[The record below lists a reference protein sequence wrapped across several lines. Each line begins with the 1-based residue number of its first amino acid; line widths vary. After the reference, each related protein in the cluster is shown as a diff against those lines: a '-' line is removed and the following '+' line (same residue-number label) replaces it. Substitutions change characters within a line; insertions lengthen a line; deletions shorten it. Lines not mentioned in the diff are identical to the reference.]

1 MRIPLSWVEEFV
13 EITEEPAK
21 LADDLT
27 AVGLAVDAVEKDGDD
42 TILEL
47 DITTNRVDC
56 MNVYGVAR
64 EVSVLYDRPL
74 RPLAVD
80 HGEKGASA
88 AESLAVEIDAPELCP
103 RFTGRILDVKVG
115 PSPDWL
121 QRRLDQVG
129 VRPLQNVVDLT
140 NYVMMEMGQP
150 SHAFD
155 HAKLKD
161 GRLIVRWARAGESLV
176 TLDGVSRELSSRIGV
191 VADPGGPQ
199 GLAGV
204 MGGAASEVA
213 DDTRVV
219 VLEAAYWEPLAIRRA
234 ARGLAIH
241 SEAAHRFERG
251 ADPEA
256 PLVAQ
261 ARIAHLLEKTG
272 AGRARPGVV
281 DAHPA
286 PVPRR
291 RVELRKGKVSALLGD
306 EVPESEARR
315 VLLGLG
321 FSAEKGSS
329 TVYEVPT
336 WRQDVSREADL
347 IEEVGRHHGLGRVPS
362 TLPPARSLV
371 GLRPHQLR
379 ERALRAF
386 LTASGLFE
394 TVTYPFV
401 APAEPSD
408 QVALANPLSVE
419 EGQLRRS
426 LVSPGLLRALEV
438 NLRHGRRDVRLFEVG
453 RVFLPGT
460 ADDPVPAEPRRLGVI
475 VAGQAPPRHWSAAPR
490 PADFFDLKGLLEGLF
505 QHLGLVPPRLEEG
518 GVPELLHPGRSAAVV
533 WESARLGFLG
543 AVHPTR
549 AQQWELRDETLVL
562 EIDVD
567 ALLEA
572 PRTAVRSLAL
582 PRFPGVERD
591 LSLLCDTSVPAAR
604 LVDAAVEAGGE
615 RLEDVRIV
623 DRYDRPPVPE
633 GKISLSLSLRFQD
646 PERTLTGDE
655 VQAAV
660 DAVVE
665 GLRREGAEIRGG

>member
-1 MRIPLSWVEEFV
+1 MRIPLSWIGEFV
-13 EITEEPAK
+13 EIAEEPAK

-27 AVGLAVDAVEKDGDD
+27 SAGLAVDALEKDGDD

-74 RPLAVD
+74 RPLAVE
-80 HGEKGASA
+80 HGEQGASA
-88 AESLAVEIDAPELCP
+88 ADSLAVEIEAPELCP

-121 QRRLDQVG
+121 RRRLEQVG

-161 GRLIVRWARAGESLV
+161 GRLIVRWARAGESVV
-176 TLDGVSRELSSRIGV
+176 TLDGVSRELSPRIGV
-191 VADPGGPQ
+191 VADPTGPQ

-213 DDTRVV
+213 DDTRIV

-234 ARGLAIH
+234 ARALAIH
-241 SEAAHRFERG
+241 TEAAHRFERG
-251 ADPEA
+251 ADPEG

-261 ARIAHLLEKTG
+261 ARIAHLLEKMG
-272 AGRARPGVV
+272 AGCARPGVV

-291 RVELRKGKVSALLGD
+291 RVELRKGRASGLLGD

-321 FSAEKGSS
+321 FKAEKGSS
-329 TVYEVPT
+329 TVFEVPT

-371 GLRPHQLR
+371 GLRPHQVR
-379 ERALRAF
+379 DRALRAF

-394 TVTYPFV
+394 TITYPFV
-401 APAEPSD
+401 APGEAGD
-408 QVALANPLSVE
+408 QVALANPLSAE
-419 EGQLRRS
+419 EGRLRRS

-438 NLRHGRRDVRLFEVG
+438 NLRHGLRDVRLFEVG
-453 RVFLPGT
+453 RVFLP
-460 ADDPVPAEPRRLGVI
+460 AAAAAPAPSEPRRLGVI
-475 VAGQAPPRHWSAAPR
+475 VAGQAPPRHWSGAPR
-490 PADFFDLKGLLEGLF
+490 PADFYDLKGLLEGLF
-505 QHLGLVPPRLEEG
+505 AHLGVATPKLEKG
-518 GVPELLHPGRSAAVV
+518 DVPEYLHPGRSAAVV
-533 WESARLGFLG
+533 WEGSRLGFVG
-543 AVHPTR
+543 SVHPTR

-567 ALLEA
+567 PLLEA
-572 PRTAVRSLAL
+572 PRTAVRSRPL

-591 LSLLCDTSVPAAR
+591 LSLLCDRSVPAAT
-604 LVDAAVEAGGE
+604 LVAAAGKAGGD